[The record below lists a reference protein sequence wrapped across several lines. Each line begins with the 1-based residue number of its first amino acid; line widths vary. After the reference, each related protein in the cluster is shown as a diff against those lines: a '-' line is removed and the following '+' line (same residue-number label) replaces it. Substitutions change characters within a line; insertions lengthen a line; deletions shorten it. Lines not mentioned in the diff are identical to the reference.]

1 VEINYGT
8 MKINTLLLQLALIGS
23 ASAFSPSVIP
33 TSRAFVSKPLFAEEA
48 AAEESAEPAAPAPAP
63 APAAPVVEESAS
75 TGGALVP
82 IKDETIE
89 FTAGLLGGAI
99 GFAIGGPVLGAL
111 TAAVTNYASKTDKE
125 IGDVVQA
132 VSKSSIEVYNYLAT
146 LDAKY
151 EVLTK
156 AQDSLKD
163 ALEKVKSADSVNPET
178 VKKVEDALAN
188 TSSKISEINNEYDL
202 VGAGSTALGVVGDL
216 VEKAVVKL
224 GDLNDEYKLTE
235 KAQESLKGAVD
246 KAKDATK

>member
-1 VEINYGT
+1 

-48 AAEESAEPAAPAPAP
+48 AAEESAEPAAPAPAPAP

-202 VGAGSTALGVVGDL
+202 VGAGSTALGVIGDL

>member
-1 VEINYGT
+1 MKINNGT

-111 TAAVTNYASKTDKE
+111 TAAVANYASKTDEE

>member
-1 VEINYGT
+1 MKINYGT

-111 TAAVTNYASKTDKE
+111 TAAVANYASKTDEE